1 MTRYRPPDYLPSE
14 VLARPDFVAACKRRD
29 LGKILAIANKYGGPG
44 FTVSHLARRCEMTV
58 TQVQDYIK
66 RGRQAQSLDIF
77 ERVADGLHI
86 PGRMLGMTRCPWED
100 QLADNKPDD
109 TASDAATPVTSAG
122 RPGADANPVWP
133 GQERVQAGDDFESGE
148 DTDIMLMLQE
158 ADRSDIGPG
167 TIESLYTIF
176 DKLCRDYVSSP
187 ALEVQQ
193 GLKRL
198 YARIMR
204 LRQGRMTFGQ
214 HKELIAL
221 SGWATA
227 LLACVD
233 WDMNEREAAE
243 TARAATLR
251 FAKEIDHSELMAWS
265 YETQAWFALTEGR
278 YSDVTSIAKAAQSIG
293 GENSA
298 IVQLVMQE
306 ARGWAKLGNRE
317 AAELA
322 IERGHNLL
330 QKLPAIH
337 YPRHFVFDSTKFP
350 FYVASCYQWLGE
362 YDKAEQYAMQVI
374 RECEANGTT
383 ARSPMRLAEVNIIL
397 GLVHAHRG
405 ELGSAVNSGLR
416 ALAYERKSGPSLLI
430 RAAELNAAIAERF
443 PGAPEAAEFDEKLRS
458 VLDEFGYQLPQQSLN
473 CNGTYVSA

>member
-1 MTRYRPPDYLPSE
+1 MTRYRAPDYLPSE
-14 VLARPDFVAACKRRD
+14 VLERPDFVAACKRRD
-29 LGKILAIANKYGGPG
+29 LGRMLAIANKYGGPG
-44 FTVSHLARRCEMTV
+44 FTVSHLARRCEMTI
-58 TQVQDYIK
+58 TQVQDYVK

-86 PGRMLGMTRCPWED
+86 PGRMLGMTRRPWEGQHESQQSD
-100 QLADNKPDD
+100 DIASGSIARSTAAGNSGKSADIVSLA
-109 TASDAATPVTSAG
+109 
-122 RPGADANPVWP
+122 
-133 GQERVQAGDDFESGE
+133 QEGIQDVNDLESGE
-148 DTDIMLMLQE
+148 DVDIMLMLQE
-158 ADRSDIGPG
+158 ADRTDIGPG
-167 TIESLYTIF
+167 TIESLDTIF

-221 SGWATA
+221 SAWATA

-251 FAKEIDHSELMAWS
+251 FAKEIDHPELMAWS
-265 YETQAWFALTEGR
+265 YEIQAWFALTEGR

-298 IVQLVMQE
+298 IVQLIMQE
-306 ARGWAKLGNRE
+306 ARGWAKLGNRD
-317 AAELA
+317 AFELA
-322 IERGHNLL
+322 IERAQVLL
-330 QKLPAIH
+330 PKLPAVH
-337 YPRHFVFDSTKFP
+337 YPRHFVWDSSKFP
-350 FYVASCYQWLGE
+350 FYVATCYQWLGE
-362 YDKAEQYAMQVI
+362 YDKAEEYATQVL
-374 RECEANGTT
+374 RECEASGTT
-383 ARSPMRLAEVNIIL
+383 ARSPMRLAEVYITL
-397 GLVHAHRG
+397 GLISAHRG
-405 ELGSAVNSGLR
+405 DLDAAVNSGLR
-416 ALAYERKSGPSLLI
+416 ALTYERKTSPNLLI

-443 PGAPEAAEFDEKLRS
+443 PDAPRAAEFDEKLRGIF
-458 VLDEFGYQLPQQSLN
+458 DEFGYQPPRY
-473 CNGTYVSA
+473 G

>member
-44 FTVSHLARRCEMTV
+44 FTVSHLARRCEMTI

-66 RGRQAQSLDIF
+66 RGRQALSLDIF
-77 ERVADGLHI
+77 ERVSDGLRI
-86 PGRMLGMTRCPWED
+86 PGRMLGITRRSWEGR
-100 QLADNKPDD
+100 LAGNKPDAI
-109 TASDAATPVTSAG
+109 ASDAATSVTPVG
-122 RPGADANPVWP
+122 GPGADANPVWL
-133 GQERVQAGDDFESGE
+133 GQERAQAGDGFESGE

-176 DKLCRDYVSSP
+176 DKLCRDYVSSS

-221 SGWATA
+221 SAWVTA

-251 FAKEIDHSELMAWS
+251 FAKEIGHPELMAWS
-265 YETQAWFALTEGR
+265 YEIQAWFALTEGR

-298 IVQLVMQE
+298 IVQLIMQE

-317 AAELA
+317 AFELA
-322 IERGHNLL
+322 IERAHNLL
-330 QKLPAIH
+330 QRLPAVD
-337 YPRHFVFDSTKFP
+337 YPRHFVWDSTKFP

-362 YDKAEQYAMQVI
+362 YDKAEEYATQVLT
-374 RECEANGTT
+374 ECEANGTT
-383 ARSPMRLAEVNIIL
+383 ARSPMRLAEVYIIL

-405 ELGSAVNSGLR
+405 EVEAAVNSGMR
-416 ALAYERKSGPSLLI
+416 ALTYERKSGPSLLI

-443 PGAPEAAEFDEKLRS
+443 PGAPDAVQFDEKLRS
-458 VLDEFGYQLPQQSLN
+458 IFDEFGYQPPRQS
-473 CNGTYVSA
+473 

>member
-1 MTRYRPPDYLPSE
+1 MTRYRPPDHLPSE
-14 VLARPDFVAACKRRD
+14 VLARPDFVAACQRRD
-29 LGKILAIANKYGGPG
+29 LGKILAIASKYGGPG
-44 FTVSHLARRCEMTV
+44 FTVSHLARRCEMTI

-66 RGRQAQSLDIF
+66 RGRQALSLDIF

-86 PGRMLGMTRCPWED
+86 PGRMLGMTRRPWEGQQSAHVSSD
-100 QLADNKPDD
+100 SAAGTTATGNPGTSADLVSSAQESIQV
-109 TASDAATPVTSAG
+109 ASDI
-122 RPGADANPVWP
+122 
-133 GQERVQAGDDFESGE
+133 ESGE
-148 DTDIMLMLQE
+148 DADIMLMLQE
-158 ADRSDIGPG
+158 ADRTDIGPG
-167 TIESLYTIF
+167 TIESLYTLF

-187 ALEVQQ
+187 ALEVQL

-221 SGWATA
+221 SAWATA

-251 FAKEIDHSELMAWS
+251 FAKEIDHHELMAWS
-265 YETQAWFALTEGR
+265 YEIQAWFALTEGR

-298 IVQLVMQE
+298 IVQLIMQE
-306 ARGWAKLGNRE
+306 ARGWAKLGNRD
-317 AAELA
+317 AFELA
-322 IERGHNLL
+322 IERAHNVL
-330 QKLPAIH
+330 QKLPAVH
-337 YPRHFVFDSTKFP
+337 YPRHFVWDSTKFP
-350 FYVASCYQWLGE
+350 FYVAACYQWLGE
-362 YDKAEQYAMQVI
+362 YDKAEEYATQVL

-383 ARSPMRLAEVNIIL
+383 ARSPMRLAEVYIIL
-397 GLVHAHRG
+397 GLVYAHRG
-405 ELGSAVNSGLR
+405 DLDAAVNSGLR
-416 ALAYERKSGPSLLI
+416 ALTYERKSGPSLLI

-443 PGAPEAAEFDEKLRS
+443 PDAPRAAEFDEKLRS
-458 VLDEFGYQLPQQSLN
+458 IFDEFGYQPPRY
-473 CNGTYVSA
+473 G

>member
-1 MTRYRPPDYLPSE
+1 LIMSRYRPPDYLTPE
-14 VLARPDFVAACKRRD
+14 VLARPDFIAACKRRD
-29 LGKILAIANKYGGPG
+29 LGRVLGISVQYGGPG
-44 FTVSHLARRCEMTV
+44 FTVSHIARRCEMTV
-58 TQVQDYIK
+58 GQVQDYIK
-66 RGRQAQSLDIF
+66 RGRQALSMDIF

-86 PGRMLGMTRCPWED
+86 PGRMFGMSRRPWEGQPAD
-100 QLADNKPDD
+100 QKPAG
-109 TASDAATPVTSAG
+109 TASDATIQAAEAGKPDVSASLVP
-122 RPGADANPVWP
+122 PGEESIQVASDL
-133 GQERVQAGDDFESGE
+133 ESGE
-148 DTDIMLMLQE
+148 GADIMLMLQE

-176 DKLCRDYVSSP
+176 DKLCRDYVNSS
-187 ALEVQQ
+187 ALELQQ

-221 SGWATA
+221 SGWVTA

-251 FAKEIDHSELMAWS
+251 FAKEIDHSELIAWS
-265 YETQAWFALTEGR
+265 YEIQAWFALTEGR
-278 YSDVTSIAKAAQSIG
+278 YSDVVSIAKAAQSIG

-298 IVQLVMQE
+298 IVQLIMQE

-362 YDKAEQYAMQVI
+362 YDKAEEYALQVL

-383 ARSPMRLAEVNIIL
+383 ARSPMRLAEVYIIL
-397 GLVHAHRG
+397 GLVYAHRG
-405 ELGSAVNSGLR
+405 DLDAAVNSGLR
-416 ALAYERKSGPSLLI
+416 ALTYERKSGPSLLI

-443 PGAPEAAEFDEKLRS
+443 PGTPQVAEFDEKLRAIF
-458 VLDEFGYQLPQQSLN
+458 DEFGYQPPRQ
-473 CNGTYVSA
+473 G

>member
-1 MTRYRPPDYLPSE
+1 MARYRPPDYLPSE

-29 LGKILAIANKYGGPG
+29 LGKILAIARKYGGPG
-44 FTVSHLARRCEMTV
+44 FTVSHLARRCEMTIN
-58 TQVQDYIK
+58 QVQDYIK

-86 PGRMLGMTRCPWED
+86 PGAMLGMTHRLWEG
-100 QLADNKPDD
+100 QLADQKSDD
-109 TASDAATPVTSAG
+109 TAPNATTSVTQAG
-122 RPGADANPVWP
+122 KPSTDANPILP
-133 GQERVQAGDDFESGE
+133 EQERIRAASDLESGE
-148 DTDIMLMLQE
+148 GADIMLMLQE
-158 ADRSDIGPG
+158 ADRTDIGSG

-187 ALEVQQ
+187 APELQQ

-204 LRQGRMTFGQ
+204 LRQGPMTFGQ

-251 FAKEIDHSELMAWS
+251 FAKEIDHPELMAWS
-265 YETQAWFALTEGR
+265 YEIQAWFALTEGR

-293 GENSA
+293 GENPA
-298 IVQLVMQE
+298 IVQLIMQE

-317 AAELA
+317 AFELA
-322 IERGHNLL
+322 IERAHDLL
-330 QKLPAIH
+330 QKLPAIY
-337 YPRHFVFDSTKFP
+337 YPRHFVWDSTKFP
-350 FYVASCYQWLGE
+350 FYVATCYQWLGE
-362 YDKAEQYAMQVI
+362 YDKAEEYAMQVLK
-374 RECEANGTT
+374 ECEANGTT
-383 ARSPMRLAEVNIIL
+383 ARSPMRLAEVYIIL

-405 ELGSAVNSGLR
+405 DLEAAVNSGLR
-416 ALAYERKSGPSLLI
+416 ALTYERKSGPSLFI
-430 RAAELNAAIAERF
+430 RAAELNATMAERF
-443 PGAPEAAEFDEKLRS
+443 PGAPQYPQLRVAS
-458 VLDEFGYQLPQQSLN
+458 V
-473 CNGTYVSA
+473 